1 MAAKK
6 AAKKAAAKK
15 TAEPKRKAHK
25 RPMSERHYLEGFRDA
40 HDDLKHKR
48 PLRKVGKSGHTGYAR
63 GYIAGLKE
71 ARRARRAR
79 K

>member
-1 MAAKK
+1 MAHKKGTKKK
-6 AAKKAAAKK
+6 ATKK
-15 TAEPKRKAHK
+15 TAEPTKKRAK
-25 RPMSERHYLEGFRDA
+25 RPVSERHYLEGFRDA
-40 HDDLKHKR
+40 HDDIKHKR